1 MRTILLFTVKIIE
14 MFELHVSMPGM
25 WSAEYQATIPLK
37 FRVTMPNYANVL
49 PINQSKSLPG
59 LRVVMTSLDG
69 INGRSIQTLLRG
81 KNDSKQSNEIQ
92 AMSTKGRECKE
103 EATKYYNYS
112 ANKADEERE
121 HRAPTFHQ
129 NAVNKIR
136 NETDE
141 ESSRGKFKVK
151 IIFFDATI
159 GNKNYTICKID
170 MRSIFPTDWEQP
182 ISLFAVLQKALFYNE
197 QFKQR

>member
-1 MRTILLFTVKIIE
+1 
-14 MFELHVSMPGM
+14 
-25 WSAEYQATIPLK
+25 
-37 FRVTMPNYANVL
+37 
-49 PINQSKSLPG
+49 
-59 LRVVMTSLDG
+59 MTSLDG

-81 KNDSKQSNEIQ
+81 ENDSKQ
-92 AMSTKGRECKE
+92 STKGRECKE